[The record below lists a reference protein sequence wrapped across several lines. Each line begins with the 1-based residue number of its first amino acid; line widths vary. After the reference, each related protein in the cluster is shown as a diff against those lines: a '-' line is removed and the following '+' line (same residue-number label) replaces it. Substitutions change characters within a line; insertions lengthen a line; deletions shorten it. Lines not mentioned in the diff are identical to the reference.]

1 MDVSPYNILSL
12 YLRLLIRM
20 EWECVML
27 SWVPWRRS
35 TLMRRVRRTT
45 VTATERCHYHPISC
59 QQNYETLFFTDNI
72 QCVIWPGSHSN
83 WLETGDRE
91 RQSRGEKV
99 QIHKYTKPRKCN
111 VPQIQGSGLGNH
123 HVFYSSLG
131 RSLQEKVVC
140 RICYISMYF
149 NIFLLCL
156 LYFNGL
162 PKGVEGQEAGC
173 PGQVEEGHGEG
184 GGRQQLVDRR
194 QEITRPWNY
203 WSEVTTQIPFIQIFK
218 RTMGWI
224 DFVE

>member
-1 MDVSPYNILSL
+1 MGVSPYSILSL

-35 TLMRRVRRTT
+35 TSMRRARRTT

-72 QCVIWPGSHSN
+72 QCVIWPGPHSN
-83 WLETGDRE
+83 WLEAGDRE

-99 QIHKYTKPRKCN
+99 QIHKYIKPRNSIYRNYKVAALEATMCST
-111 VPQIQGSGLGNH
+111 VPLEDLYKRRWS
-123 HVFYSSLG
+123 
-131 RSLQEKVVC
+131 VVSATFQC
-140 RICYISMYF
+140 ISIYFSCVCYIST
-149 NIFLLCL
+149 I
-156 LYFNGL
+156 

-184 GGRQQLVDRR
+184 GGRQQLVERR
-194 QEITRPWNY
+194 QEVTRPWNY
-203 WSEVTTQIPFIQIFK
+203 WSEVMTRIPFIQILK
-218 RTMGWI
+218 RTMEWI
-224 DFVE
+224 DLME